1 MMLFSFVAMAF
12 ICVCHGQPLEQ
23 FAVPLI
29 DNQQAP
35 LTAMIDTSKITTH
48 IAQSLTVPIVNIINT
63 TVEVKVNETVIS
75 LSTDINEM
83 KSNVQLLEREVEDQ
97 REITLKSL
105 NKVKNDSKN
114 YCDSELQSLKEMV
127 ESNTKKLNTDLEAMK
142 EGTSE
147 LSEKLNEAL
156 ISIRRDIRDQIS
168 DIQRQLNGQL
178 RTEMKVT
185 TENYKRPLIDCGD
198 LDEGQSSG
206 IYKIFPEDSLDGF
219 DVYCDMETDNGGW
232 TVSQL

>member
-1 MMLFSFVAMAF
+1 MMLFSFVAIAF
-12 ICVCHGQPLEQ
+12 ICACHGQPIEQ

-48 IAQSLTVPIVNIINT
+48 ITQSLKVPIVNIINT

-75 LSTDINEM
+75 LSTDINEI
-83 KSNVQLLEREVEDQ
+83 KTIVRLLEQEVKDQ

-127 ESNTKKLNTDLEAMK
+127 ESNTKVLNTELVAMK
-142 EGTSE
+142 EGTV
-147 LSEKLNEAL
+147 K
-156 ISIRRDIRDQIS
+156 
-168 DIQRQLNGQL
+168 
-178 RTEMKVT
+178 
-185 TENYKRPLIDCGD
+185 
-198 LDEGQSSG
+198 
-206 IYKIFPEDSLDGF
+206 
-219 DVYCDMETDNGGW
+219 
-232 TVSQL
+232 

>member
-1 MMLFSFVAMAF
+1 MMLFSFVAIAF
-12 ICVCHGQPLEQ
+12 ICVCHGQPPEQ
-23 FAVPLI
+23 LTVPLI

-48 IAQSLTVPIVNIINT
+48 ITQSLKVPIVNIINT

-75 LSTDINEM
+75 LSTDINEI
-83 KSNVQLLEREVEDQ
+83 KSNVQLLEQEVENQ

-105 NKVKNDSKN
+105 SKVNNDSKN
-114 YCDSELQSLKEMV
+114 YCDSEIQSLKEMI
-127 ESNTKKLNTDLEAMK
+127 ESNTKELNTELIAMK
-142 EGTSE
+142 EGISE
-147 LSEKLNEAL
+147 LNETLNT
-156 ISIRRDIRDQIS
+156 IRRDITDQIF

-185 TENYKRPLIDCGD
+185 NANYMRALIDCGD

-219 DVYCDMETDNGGW
+219 LCI
-232 TVSQL
+232 L

>member
-1 MMLFSFVAMAF
+1 MMLFSFVAIAF
-12 ICVCHGQPLEQ
+12 ICVCHGQPPEQ

-48 IAQSLTVPIVNIINT
+48 IAQSLKVPIMNIINT

-75 LSTDINEM
+75 LSTDINEI
-83 KSNVQLLEREVEDQ
+83 KRSVQLLEPEAKHQ
-97 REITLKSL
+97 REIALKSL
-105 NKVKNDSKN
+105 NEVKNDSKN
-114 YCDSELQSLKEMV
+114 YCDSEFQSLKEMI
-127 ESNTKKLNTDLEAMK
+127 ESNTKELNTELVAMK
-142 EGTSE
+142 EGISE
-147 LSEKLNEAL
+147 LNETFNT
-156 ISIRRDIRDQIS
+156 IRRDITDQIF

-178 RTEMKVT
+178 KVT
-185 TENYKRPLIDCGD
+185 SENYKRPLIDCGD

-219 DVYCDMETDNGGW
+219 YVYCDMETDHGGW

>member
-1 MMLFSFVAMAF
+1 MILFSFVAIAF
-12 ICVCHGQPLEQ
+12 ICVCHCQPLEQ

-48 IAQSLTVPIVNIINT
+48 IAQSLKVPIVNIINT

-75 LSTDINEM
+75 LSKNINEI
-83 KSNVQLLEREVEDQ
+83 KSNVQLIEQEVKDQ
-97 REITLKSL
+97 REITLNSL
-105 NKVKNDSKN
+105 NEVKNDSKD
-114 YCDSELQSLKEMV
+114 YCDSELKSLKEMV
-127 ESNTKKLNTDLEAMK
+127 ESNTKVLNTELVAMK
-142 EGTSE
+142 EGISE
-147 LSEKLNEAL
+147 LNETFNT
-156 ISIRRDIRDQIS
+156 IRRDITDQIF

-185 TENYKRPLIDCGD
+185 NANYMRALIDCGD

-219 DVYCDMETDNGGW
+219 YVYCDMETDNGGW
-232 TVSQL
+232 TVSKF

>member
-1 MMLFSFVAMAF
+1 MMLFSFVAIAF
-12 ICVCHGQPLEQ
+12 ICACHGQPLEQ

-48 IAQSLTVPIVNIINT
+48 IAQSLKVPIMNIINT
-63 TVEVKVNETVIS
+63 TVEVKVNENVIS
-75 LSTDINEM
+75 LSTDINEI
-83 KSNVQLLEREVEDQ
+83 KRSVQLLEPEAKHQ
-97 REITLKSL
+97 REIALKSL
-105 NKVKNDSKN
+105 NEVKNDSKN
-114 YCDSELQSLKEMV
+114 YCDSEFQSLKEMI
-127 ESNTKKLNTDLEAMK
+127 ESNTKELNTELVAMK
-142 EGTSE
+142 EGISE
-147 LSEKLNEAL
+147 LNETFNT
-156 ISIRRDIRDQIS
+156 IRRDITDQIF

-178 RTEMKVT
+178 KVT
-185 TENYKRPLIDCGD
+185 SENYKRPLIDCGD

-219 DVYCDMETDNGGW
+219 YVYCDMETDHGGW

>member
-1 MMLFSFVAMAF
+1 MMLFSFVAIAF
-12 ICVCHGQPLEQ
+12 ICACHGQPIEQ

-48 IAQSLTVPIVNIINT
+48 ITQSLKVPIVNIINT

-75 LSTDINEM
+75 LCTDINEI
-83 KSNVQLLEREVEDQ
+83 KTNVRLLEQEVKDQ
-97 REITLKSL
+97 REITLNSL
-105 NKVKNDSKN
+105 NEVKNDSKN
-114 YCDSELQSLKEMV
+114 YCDSELQSLKEMI
-127 ESNTKKLNTDLEAMK
+127 ESNTKELNTELVAMK
-142 EGTSE
+142 EGISE
-147 LSEKLNEAL
+147 LNETFNT
-156 ISIRRDIRDQIS
+156 IRRDITDKIF

-185 TENYKRPLIDCGD
+185 SENYKRPLIDCGD

-206 IYKIFPEDSLDGF
+206 IYKIFPEDSLEGF
-219 DVYCDMETDNGGW
+219 DVYCDMETDNCGW